1 MAANFLRYLPA
12 VKRFGEEVGHACF
25 QQLVSLI
32 LGGAAESNH
41 RDLFRAGL
49 SSEHATEFGRVEA
62 GRVELDHNY
71 IRFPTRRRRSGADSR
86 RSYLDLVFPALLDR
100 LSRHSGQFGIGFY
113 QDHAALVLF
122 QLGGNRHAISLE
134 EFDKVGT
141 LNTTMAT
148 GGAEPLYLLLVNP
161 GCNSRKSHAA
171 NSTDVMSLIH
181 FLCTH
186 AYLLRSFA

>member
-62 GRVELDHNY
+62 GRVELDPTSNSY
-71 IRFPTRRRRSGADSR
+71 PTRSRSPGT
-86 RSYLDLVFPALLDR
+86 
-100 LSRHSGQFGIGFY
+100 
-113 QDHAALVLF
+113 
-122 QLGGNRHAISLE
+122 
-134 EFDKVGT
+134 DKP
-141 LNTTMAT
+141 LN
-148 GGAEPLYLLLVNP
+148 
-161 GCNSRKSHAA
+161 
-171 NSTDVMSLIH
+171 
-181 FLCTH
+181 
-186 AYLLRSFA
+186 